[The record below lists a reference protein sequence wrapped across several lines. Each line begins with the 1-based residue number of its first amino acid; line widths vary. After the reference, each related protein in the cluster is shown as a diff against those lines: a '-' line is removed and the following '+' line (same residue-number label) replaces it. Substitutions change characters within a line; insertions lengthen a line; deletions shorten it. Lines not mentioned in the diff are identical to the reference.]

1 MGGKPLVGNAEN
13 SIPTNR
19 KKQPA
24 EKEKTLHPTKTE
36 IIGYDKENQ
45 KTKRNFWKLNT

>member
-24 EKEKTLHPTKTE
+24 KKKTLHPTKTE

-45 KTKRNFWKLNT
+45 KTKGNFWKFNT